1 MSAFQWV
8 IGYLCIAALVAGS
21 AVVLAAWSQRTQ
33 ESVHTGFVPALLA
46 GALWP
51 LVVVGSAQWL
61 LVCAI
66 AQTLRREQ
74 ARIGEAVYYGPPHRS
89 TVDAA

>member
-8 IGYLCIAALVAGS
+8 IGYLCIAALVAGG
-21 AVVLAAWSQRTQ
+21 AVVLAAWSQGSK
-33 ESVHTGFVPALLA
+33 ESVHTGFAPALLA

-51 LVVVGSAQWL
+51 LVVVGFAQWL
-61 LVCAI
+61 LVYAI

-74 ARIGEAVYYGPPHRS
+74 ARTSEAVFYGPPHRS